1 MQPDHQDMDQ
11 CVITNIKNLIST
23 QLNPVLASASARKF
37 TAGTQYTNKVECE
50 YNRQLKRELEKFMI
64 DN

>member
-11 CVITNIKNLIST
+11 CVITNINNLITT
-23 QLNPVLASASARKF
+23 QLNPVLASPSARKF
-37 TAGTQYTNKVECE
+37 TAGTQYMNKVECE
-50 YNRQLKRELEKFMI
+50 QNRQLKRELEKFMI